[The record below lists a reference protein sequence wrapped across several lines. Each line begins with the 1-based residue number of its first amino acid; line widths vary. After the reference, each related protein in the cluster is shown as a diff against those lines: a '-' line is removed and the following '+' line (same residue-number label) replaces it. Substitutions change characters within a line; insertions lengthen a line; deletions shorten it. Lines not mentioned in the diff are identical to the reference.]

1 MVEYRDPE
9 TGQKTFTIVDKVV
22 KKRVT
27 PLKQAI
33 LKKREIEKQARINR
47 REERKRMKEELKQ
60 RKTDEKDPKSNLD
73 DGYVTIEEG
82 KESDEDEMDA
92 QNASIKKSK

>member
-1 MVEYRDPE
+1 
-9 TGQKTFTIVDKVV
+9 
-22 KKRVT
+22 
-27 PLKQAI
+27 
-33 LKKREIEKQARINR
+33 
-47 REERKRMKEELKQ
+47 MKEELKQ